1 MPKSPGIVDE
11 DGVSSETAIEKL
23 NSEKRF
29 SLCSQNLT
37 FVGKESWRMLLRVAG
52 LFLLQRFC
60 KQRIIREVEP
70 QENHFSVAEEHGRSP
85 AWGLEQSDL
94 GKIDLNNVPDKNV

>member
-11 DGVSSETAIEKL
+11 DGVSSETAIEEL

-29 SLCSQNLT
+29 SLCSQKLT
-37 FVGKESWRMLLRVAG
+37 FLEKESGRMLLRVAG
-52 LFLLQRFC
+52 LLLLQRFC
-60 KQRIIREVEP
+60 KQRKICEVEP
-70 QENHFSVAEEHGRSP
+70 QKNHFSVAEEHGWSS

-94 GKIDLNNVPDKNV
+94 GKID

>member
-29 SLCSQNLT
+29 SLCSQKLI
-37 FVGKESWRMLLRVAG
+37 FLEKESGRMLLRVAG
-52 LFLLQRFC
+52 LLLLQRFC
-60 KQRIIREVEP
+60 KQRKICEVEP
-70 QENHFSVAEEHGRSP
+70 QKNHFSMANMAGVPPGVGRDSLGVWEER
-85 AWGLEQSDL
+85 
-94 GKIDLNNVPDKNV
+94 

>member
-29 SLCSQNLT
+29 SLCSQKLT
-37 FVGKESWRMLLRVAG
+37 FVGKESGRMLLRVAG
-52 LFLLQRFC
+52 LLLLQRFC
-60 KQRIIREVEP
+60 K
-70 QENHFSVAEEHGRSP
+70 NMAG
-85 AWGLEQSDL
+85 
-94 GKIDLNNVPDKNV
+94 VPPGGWNSQILVK

>member
-29 SLCSQNLT
+29 SLCSQKLT
-37 FVGKESWRMLLRVAG
+37 FVGKESGRMLLRVAG

-60 KQRIIREVEP
+60 KKKETFVKSSHSKTI
-70 QENHFSVAEEHGRSP
+70 S
-85 AWGLEQSDL
+85 AWLKNMAG
-94 GKIDLNNVPDKNV
+94 VPPGGWNSQILVK

>member
-29 SLCSQNLT
+29 SLCSQKLI
-37 FVGKESWRMLLRVAG
+37 FLEKESGRMLLRVAG
-52 LFLLQRFC
+52 LLLLQRFC
-60 KQRIIREVEP
+60 KQRKIREVEP
-70 QENHFSVAEEHGRSP
+70 QKNHFSVANMAGVLP
-85 AWGLEQSDL
+85 GGWKG
-94 GKIDLNNVPDKNV
+94 

>member
-29 SLCSQNLT
+29 SLCSQKLT
-37 FVGKESWRMLLRVAG
+37 FVGKESGRMLLR
-52 LFLLQRFC
+52 
-60 KQRIIREVEP
+60 
-70 QENHFSVAEEHGRSP
+70 
-85 AWGLEQSDL
+85 
-94 GKIDLNNVPDKNV
+94 